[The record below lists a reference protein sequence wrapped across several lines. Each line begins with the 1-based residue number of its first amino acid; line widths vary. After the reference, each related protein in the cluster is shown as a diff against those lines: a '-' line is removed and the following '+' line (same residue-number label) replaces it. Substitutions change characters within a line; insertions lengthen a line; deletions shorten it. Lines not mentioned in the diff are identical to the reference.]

1 MLAQSRVQDRAVPER
16 PAQLGK
22 RLRALA
28 ELGKA
33 SLTALVLLTVLT
45 GFVLASTEPIDWLV
59 LVWTLLGTGLS
70 AAGANGLNQYMERQ
84 TDRRMAR
91 TRGRPLPNGR
101 LRPREALAWSLL
113 LAVAGPLVLASQVN
127 PLATGLTV
135 TAEAV
140 YLCVYTPLKT
150 RTSLCTLA
158 GAVCGAAGPM
168 IGWAAAAGRL
178 EAGAWILAAV
188 LFVWQVPHFLA
199 LGWVHRGDYARAGIR
214 VLPVLDRSGRATCVA
229 IVLYSLALLPV
240 GLTAT
245 LCGMA
250 GLAFAVGSAVL
261 GTALLGLGL
270 QLYVFPNVRYAHRVF
285 VASVVYLPLL
295 LGLMMADRGPMDSHI
310 PEASRAV
317 ATDNTRSQQ
326 GELDTIHSWL

>member
-1 MLAQSRVQDRAVPER
+1 MQAQSRIYNRAVPER
-16 PAQLGK
+16 LAQLGK

-45 GFVLASTEPIDWLV
+45 GFVLASTERIDWLV
-59 LVWTLLGTGLS
+59 LMWTLLGTGLS
-70 AAGANGLNQYMERQ
+70 AAGANGLNQYMERR

-101 LRPREALAWSLL
+101 LRPRDALAWSLL
-113 LAVAGPLVLASQVN
+113 LAVAGPSVLASQVN
-127 PLATGLTV
+127 PLAAGLAIA
-135 TAEAV
+135 AEAV
-140 YLCVYTPLKT
+140 YVLAYTPLKT

-178 EAGAWILAAV
+178 EVGAWVLAAV

-199 LGWVHRGDYARAGIR
+199 LGWVHRRDYARAGIH

-229 IVLYSLALLPV
+229 IILYSLALLPV

-250 GLAFAVGSAVL
+250 GLAFAVCSAVL
-261 GTALLGLGL
+261 GTVLLLLGL
-270 QLYVFPNVRYAHRVF
+270 QLYILRNVRYARRVF

-295 LGLMMADRGPMDSHI
+295 LGLMMADRGPMDSRT
-310 PEASRAV
+310 PEAARAV
-317 ATDNTRSQQ
+317 ATDSPRSQQ
-326 GELDTIHSWL
+326 GSPETVHSWL

>member
-1 MLAQSRVQDRAVPER
+1 MQTQSRIHDRAVPESLAR
-16 PAQLGK
+16 LGK

-28 ELGKA
+28 ELAKA

-45 GFVLASTEPIDWLV
+45 GFVLASAEQIDWLV
-59 LVWTLLGTGLS
+59 LMWTLLGAGLS
-70 AAGANGLNQYMERQ
+70 AAGANGLNQFMERR
-84 TDRRMAR
+84 TDRHMAR
-91 TRGRPLPNGR
+91 THGRPLPSGR
-101 LRPREALAWSLL
+101 LRPRDALAWSLL
-113 LAVAGPLVLASQVN
+113 LAVAGPAVLASHVN
-127 PLATGLTV
+127 PLATALTV

-168 IGWAAAAGRL
+168 IGWAASAGRL
-178 EAGAWILAAV
+178 DAGAWVLAAV

-199 LGWVHRGDYARAGIR
+199 LGWVHRRDYARAGIR
-214 VLPVLDRSGRATCVA
+214 ILPVLDRSGRATCIA
-229 IVLYSLALLPV
+229 IILYSLALLPV

-261 GTALLGLGL
+261 GTGLLALGL
-270 QLYVFPNVRYAHRVF
+270 QLYVFRNARYARRVF

-295 LGLMMADRGPMDSHI
+295 LGLMMVDRSPLDSRI
-310 PEASRAV
+310 PDTAGATM
-317 ATDNTRSQQ
+317 TDNTRPQQ
-326 GELDTIHSWL
+326 GEPNTFYVWL